1 MGDYFFVLVFT
12 GLAAVLVGVAL
23 IAARL
28 IAPRGWTQA
37 KGQPYECGE
46 KTIGRTWIQF
56 NVGYYLFA
64 LLFLVFDV
72 EAAFLYPWALVFREV
87 GVAGLVGSFDA
98 ILVDVVREGLAV
110 SLSEGL
116 RMEAAAFAK
125 CKGTIDMGIGMTNFM
140 QNGPRVPATFMHE

>member
-1 MGDYFFVLVFT
+1 MSEYFFVLVFT

-23 IAARL
+23 ITARL
-28 IAPRGWTQA
+28 IAPRGWTLT
-37 KGQPYECGE
+37 KGMPYECGE

-87 GVAGLVGSFDA
+87 GVAGLVEIGIFVFVL
-98 ILVDVVREGLAV
+98 LVGLAYAW
-110 SLSEGL
+110 
-116 RMEAAAFAK
+116 R
-125 CKGTIDMGIGMTNFM
+125 KGALEW
-140 QNGPRVPATFMHE
+140 V